1 MVVNLRWIQIA
12 FFFPSLLCLDV
23 PFVTLSWALAVAL
36 DSRSDVEMALPKLL
50 LLFFGVW
57 AVYLIDRIL
66 DSYRLRKATVITDRH
81 RFAIRFRWLLWT
93 LLAFSAALALLQLYL
108 VRDALYVLSGV
119 LLAIVT
125 TTYFLAF
132 RVRSNTSTRKLPSKE
147 LTVAICFAA
156 GVMLTSGTLS
166 LSWLNSVI
174 ALGLASIA
182 LFNCLVISYG
192 EADFDRSHDMKAYYA
207 RQPQARPPTTSGWI
221 GGICGCALLLKDGT
235 YILGSS
241 MIIASMALFCFSRS
255 IDRDKPSQVT
265 QAVADSIL
273 LIPIPL
279 ILMME
284 YLF

>member
-1 MVVNLRWIQIA
+1 MNLRWIQTA

-36 DSRSDVEMALPKLL
+36 DSRSDVETALPKLL

-119 LLAIVT
+119 LLATVT

-132 RVRSNTSTRKLPSKE
+132 RVGSNTSTRKLPSKE
-147 LTVAICFAA
+147 LSVAICFAA
-156 GVMLTSGTLS
+156 GVMLTSGALS

-192 EADFDRSHDMKAYYA
+192 EADFDRRHDLKAYYA
-207 RQPQARPPTTSGWI
+207 RQVQAGPPATSGWI
-221 GGICGCALLLKDGT
+221 GVTCGCALVLINGT
-235 YILGSS
+235 FILGSS
-241 MIIASMALFCFSRS
+241 MIIASMALYCLSRCL
-255 IDRDKPSQVT
+255 DRDNPSQVT
-265 QAVADSIL
+265 QAVADGIL

-279 ILMME
+279 ILMMD